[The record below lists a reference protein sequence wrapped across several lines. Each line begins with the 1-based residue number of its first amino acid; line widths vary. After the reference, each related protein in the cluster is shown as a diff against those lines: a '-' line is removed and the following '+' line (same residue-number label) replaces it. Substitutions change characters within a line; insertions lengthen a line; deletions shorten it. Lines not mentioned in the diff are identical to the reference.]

1 MNSSTNEL
9 FDKEKS
15 HGKDSRVTFN
25 LAHYPVFR
33 LLKIQLKELH
43 ESLSCDEGYKK
54 NFLTYQLLVSRT
66 MRI

>member
-1 MNSSTNEL
+1 MKNSTNEF

-33 LLKIQLKELH
+33 LLKIQLKELY

-54 NFLTYQLLVSRT
+54 IS
-66 MRI
+66 

>member
-1 MNSSTNEL
+1 MKNSTNEL

-15 HGKDSRVTFN
+15 HGKDSIVTFN

-33 LLKIQLKELH
+33 LLKIQFKEFH

-54 NFLTYQLLVSRT
+54 NFL
-66 MRI
+66 M